1 MSQARN
7 FADLLASGT
16 TITSDKIANNAI
28 TLDKIADNVVDG
40 KENLIINGD
49 MAVAQRNS
57 SSAVTVAHNS
67 YQTVDRILFLISN
80 DGAFTSEQS
89 STAPDGFSNS
99 LKLAVT
105 TADTSIGATQYAYF
119 DHRIEAQNLQHL
131 NYGTA
136 SATDITL
143 SFWVRS
149 SKTGTYC
156 ITVQKT
162 DSTRYHFV
170 KEYTIDTADTWEH
183 KTITIAPDSNIKA
196 SGGAITNDNGDGLR
210 ISWFLSC
217 GSTYAS
223 ATDNVWS
230 SDTND
235 YATSNQVN
243 WLDSTSNDFYLTGLK
258 LEVGSTATSF
268 LHESYAE
275 NLAKCQR
282 YYYKHC
288 EGITQHVSLGDAHQT
303 TQMDAVVHFPVTMR
317 ATPTL
322 DANSGTGYWG
332 VYITGV
338 LRTSN
343 AGWTLFRAMPTG
355 TTIYNQGFSS
365 MTKGHAGRVIV
376 SNASAYMAFNAEL

>member
-1 MSQARN
+1 MALSKLKPN
-7 FADLLASGT
+7 SFADAVEGNPSL
-16 TITSDKIANNAI
+16 
-28 TLDKIADNVVDG
+28 V
-40 KENLIINGD
+40 INGD

-57 SSAVTVAHNS
+57 SSAVTVTHNK

-89 STAPDGFSNS
+89 STAPDGFFNS

-131 NYGTA
+131 NYGTT

-243 WLDSTSNDFYLTGLK
+243 WLDSTSNDFYLTGVK
-258 LEVGSTATSF
+258 LEVGSTATPF
-268 LHESYAE
+268 QHESYGD
-275 NLAKCQR
+275 NLLKCQR
-282 YYYKHC
+282 YFTRVPVENNLEAHPMWIYTTAAASTR
-288 EGITQHVSLGDAHQT
+288 IPLGL
-303 TQMDAVVHFPVTMR
+303 VMR
-317 ATPTL
+317 AAPTITVEGSTNSATDWDIYYSGSFRTPNSIVAANITSDSFRVNVSASGL
-322 DANSGTGYWG
+322 TSGGAAGLYSRSADAGLT
-332 VYITGV
+332 
-338 LRTSN
+338 
-343 AGWTLFRAMPTG
+343 
-355 TTIYNQGFSS
+355 
-365 MTKGHAGRVIV
+365 
-376 SNASAYMAFNAEL
+376 AESEL